1 MPYKEAI
8 IYDKRNYTQYYWS
21 IIKKGNILLFAII
34 ENNDYNSIELKIC
47 LFLFSFGLYYTVNAL
62 FFNDS
67 TIQKMYKE
75 GKYDFIYQIPKIIYS
90 TLISSV
96 INLLMKI
103 LSLTESNIISLK
115 KNNTINTLEQDINT
129 LKKCLVI
136 KFVLFFIISYIFLV
150 IFWFYV
156 STFCAVYRIDA
167 IYLFEDTIIS
177 FGLGLLYPFCY
188 YLIPGIW
195 NIKNNCLKK

>member
-1 MPYKEAI
+1 M
-8 IYDKRNYTQYYWS
+8 D
-21 IIKKGNILLFAII
+21 
-34 ENNDYNSIELKIC
+34 LKIC

-90 TLISSV
+90 TSISSV
-96 INLLMKI
+96 INILMKI

-115 KNNTINTLEQDINT
+115 KNNTIIKLEQDINT
-129 LKKCLVI
+129 LKKCLII

-188 YLIPGIW
+188 YLIPGILRIIALR
-195 NIKNNCLKK
+195 NEAKNKECLYKISKFIQP